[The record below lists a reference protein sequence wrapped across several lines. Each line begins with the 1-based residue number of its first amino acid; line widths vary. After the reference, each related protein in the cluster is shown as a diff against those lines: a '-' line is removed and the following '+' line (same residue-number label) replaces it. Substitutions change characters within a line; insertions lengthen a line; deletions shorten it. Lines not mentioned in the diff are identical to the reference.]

1 MVLGP
6 TTQQN
11 WDSAAGRAVAVI
23 AGIVLAYVLVS
34 TITSLPVLTFVW
46 AIFPAIAV
54 ATLGVSYALA
64 IGAYTTQMMMVIVLL
79 GGNYEAYALDSNNRI
94 VAEAIG
100 IGLAIVAA
108 LFLQWWTKR
117 REVNSFANPEIA
129 EAELAPAAAQV

>member
-1 MVLGP
+1 
-6 TTQQN
+6 
-11 WDSAAGRAVAVI
+11 
-23 AGIVLAYVLVS
+23 
-34 TITSLPVLTFVW
+34 
-46 AIFPAIAV
+46 
-54 ATLGVSYALA
+54 
-64 IGAYTTQMMMVIVLL
+64 MMVIVLL

-100 IGLAIVAA
+100 IALAIVAA